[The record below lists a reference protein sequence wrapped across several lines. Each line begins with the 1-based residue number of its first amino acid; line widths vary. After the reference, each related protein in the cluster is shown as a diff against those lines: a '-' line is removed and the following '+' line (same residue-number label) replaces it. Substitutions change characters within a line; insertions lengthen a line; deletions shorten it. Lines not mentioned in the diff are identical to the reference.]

1 MRTRNRLQ
9 TGLIL
14 SVLFS
19 TLVWLSAQASSDVEF
34 DSVRIQ
40 INDIKLELEYAQ
52 QFEQRARGL
61 MFRKSLCEDCGML
74 FRFEPEKQASMWM
87 KNTFIPLDV
96 AFIDRNGVITDIKA
110 LHPHASL
117 SCGVALPRIRRAI
130 PPLRM
135 AGGLD
140 CLTIRYSRSVDIT
153 RNT

>member
-19 TLVWLSAQASSDVEF
+19 ALVWLSAQASSDVEF

-61 MFRKSLCEDCGML
+61 MFRKSLC
-74 FRFEPEKQASMWM
+74 
-87 KNTFIPLDV
+87 
-96 AFIDRNGVITDIKA
+96 
-110 LHPHASL
+110 
-117 SCGVALPRIRRAI
+117 
-130 PPLRM
+130 
-135 AGGLD
+135 
-140 CLTIRYSRSVDIT
+140 
-153 RNT
+153 